1 MVLRCTAAATLAGFV
16 PLLLYFHLENE
27 PYPSPVSFHSMEP
40 PERQLRVVV
49 SLDQGEV
56 VVIKDA
62 LISVS
67 QSP

>member
-1 MVLRCTAAATLAGFV
+1 MVLRCAAAVTLAALV
-16 PLLLYFHLENE
+16 PLLLYLHLENV
-27 PYPSPVSFHSMEP
+27 PYSSVVSFHSMEP

-67 QSP
+67 QPS